1 MDLIGEERVL
11 MGSDF
16 PHAEGTATPMDM
28 VKTATGLSPTAQAL
42 YLAGNARQLLKTERA
57 AVA

>member
-1 MDLIGEERVL
+1 VL